1 MGKALTRRSFS
12 ALLLKLLWGSLLTT
26 LSLLYGTEGGGN
38 ALAYDLKVHVFDLS
52 DLATRTGFS
61 DCVVENMVYL
71 NPETGW
77 LQLLGNDSSL
87 QKHLSHKLGPQS
99 GAWWLY
105 RASPGFPQP
114 SVYTHS

>member
-1 MGKALTRRSFS
+1 MGKALTRRGFS

-61 DCVVENMVYL
+61 DCVVENMVYM
-71 NPETGW
+71 NPETGR
-77 LQLLGNDSSL
+77 LQLLGNDSST
-87 QKHLSHKLGPQS
+87 QKHLSHKLGAQS

-105 RASPGFPQP
+105 RVTPGFPQP
-114 SVYTHS
+114 